1 MKLTSG
7 ERSFDA
13 NCEFPM
19 IAERIGKEYGSEY
32 QRHNEDC
39 WYATHLKYTNLS
51 DDFPK
56 KPSTIPCVERTHS
69 WYLRCPSTQPLSPE
83 TDTRQS
89 HSN

>member
-1 MKLTSG
+1 
-7 ERSFDA
+7 
-13 NCEFPM
+13 M

-56 KPSTIPCVERTHS
+56 KPSTIPCVEGLRVGIYAAHVPNRFPQRRIQGIPLGLTS
-69 WYLRCPSTQPLSPE
+69 RCPFHSPLAPLL
-83 TDTRQS
+83 
-89 HSN
+89 